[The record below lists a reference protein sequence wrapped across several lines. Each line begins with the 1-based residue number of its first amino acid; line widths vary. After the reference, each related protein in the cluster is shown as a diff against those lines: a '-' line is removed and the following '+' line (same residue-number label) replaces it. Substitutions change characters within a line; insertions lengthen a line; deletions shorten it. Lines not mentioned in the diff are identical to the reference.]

1 MKLQEELNYLKG
13 FIKLSKEDAVKR
25 DLLEAFLSER
35 NKCLLLD
42 ADSILFKVAHYHVD
56 TELDFAEMYEQ
67 YHDQVREIV
76 NTIEEDNFV
85 IDNVI
90 HFFSTCSNNFR
101 YEIDSTYKANREKTP
116 LTEIVKHFKWY
127 VISVLESEG
136 ENVKYSDTLEADDLI
151 AEAVEVLDQHYPIV
165 ASIDKDLKQIP
176 CAHFDY
182 YKIDVKDE
190 DGNIVTVFKV
200 DDNGELKEVVLTD
213 FRGFSYTTPQEGYE
227 MLLEMLLIGD
237 TSDNIKGVKGI
248 GKVKAK
254 KLLKERNNFGKLRA
268 VVEAYGDSKRLR
280 NNIKLMKL

>member
-1 MKLQEELNYLKG
+1 MKPQEELKYLKG
-13 FIKLSKEDAVKR
+13 FIQLSKEEAVKR
-25 DLLEAFLSER
+25 DLLEGFLSER

-42 ADSILFKVAHYHVD
+42 ADSILFKVAHYNLD

-76 NTIEEDNFV
+76 NTIEEDNFI
-85 IDNVI
+85 IDTVI
-90 HFFSTCSNNFR
+90 HFFSTCSKNFR
-101 YEIDSTYKANREKTP
+101 YEIDPTYKANREKTP

-151 AEAVEVLDQHYPIV
+151 SQAVEVLEQHYPIV

-182 YKIDVKDE
+182 YKKKVGEDE
-190 DGNIVTVFKV
+190 QGN
-200 DDNGELKEVVLTD
+200 VLTD

-280 NNIKLMKL
+280 NNVKLMKL

>member
-1 MKLQEELNYLKG
+1 MKPQEELDYLKG
-13 FIKLSKEDAVKR
+13 FIQLSKEEAVKR
-25 DLLEAFLSER
+25 DLLEGFLSDR
-35 NKCLLLD
+35 NKCLYLD
-42 ADSILFKVAHYHVD
+42 ADSILFKVAHNHVD

-67 YHDQVREIV
+67 YHDQVRQIV
-76 NTIEEDNFV
+76 NRIEEEGFV
-85 IDNVI
+85 IDYVT
-90 HFFSTCSNNFR
+90 HFFSTCSKNFR

-127 VISVLESEG
+127 VISVLEAEG
-136 ENVKYSDTLEADDLI
+136 ELTKYSDTLEADDLI
-151 AEAVEVLDQHYPIV
+151 AWAVELNEQHYPIV

-176 CAHFDY
+176 GAHFDY
-182 YKIDVKDE
+182 YKKKIGEDE
-190 DGNIVTVFKV
+190 QGN
-200 DDNGELKEVVLTD
+200 VLTD

-227 MLLEMLLIGD
+227 MLLESLLIGD

>member
-13 FIKLSKEDAVKR
+13 FIKLSERDAVKR
-25 DLLEAFLSER
+25 NLLEAFLSER

-42 ADSILFKVAHYHVD
+42 ADSILFKVAHYHQ
-56 TELDFAEMYEQ
+56 EEQDFEVMYED
-67 YHDQVREIV
+67 YHTQVREIV

-101 YEIDSTYKANREKTP
+101 YEIDSSYKANREKTP

-136 ENVKYSDTLEADDLI
+136 EIVKYSDTLEADDLI
-151 AEAVEVLDQHYPIV
+151 AEAVEVLEQHYPIV

-182 YKIDVKDE
+182 YKKKIGEDE
-190 DGNIVTVFKV
+190 QGN
-200 DDNGELKEVVLTD
+200 VLTD

-227 MLLEMLLIGD
+227 MLLEALLIGD

>member
-13 FIKLSKEDAVKR
+13 FIKLSERDAVKR
-25 DLLEAFLSER
+25 NLLEAFLSDR

-42 ADSILFKVAHYHVD
+42 ADSILFKVAHNHVD

-67 YHDQVREIV
+67 YHDQVRQIV
-76 NTIEEDNFV
+76 NRIEEEGFV
-85 IDNVI
+85 IDYVT
-90 HFFSTCSNNFR
+90 HFFSTCSKNFR
-101 YEIDSTYKANREKTP
+101 YEIDPTYKANREKTP

-127 VISVLESEG
+127 VISVLEAEG
-136 ENVKYSDTLEADDLI
+136 ELTKYSDTLEADDLI
-151 AEAVEVLDQHYPIV
+151 AWAVELNEQHYPIV

-190 DGNIVTVFKV
+190 DGNVVTVFKV
-200 DDNGELKEVVLTD
+200 DDNGELKEIVLTD

-227 MLLEMLLIGD
+227 MLLEALLIGD

-268 VVEAYGDSKRLR
+268 VVEAYGNSKRLR

>member
-213 FRGFSYTTPQEGYE
+213 SRGFSYTTPQEGYE

-268 VVEAYGDSKRLR
+268 VFEAYGDSKRLR
-280 NNIKLMKL
+280 NNVKLMKL

>member
-1 MKLQEELNYLKG
+1 MKPQEELKYLKG

-25 DLLEAFLSER
+25 DLLEGFLSDR

-42 ADSILFKVAHYHVD
+42 ADSILFKVAHYNVD
-56 TELDFAEMYEQ
+56 NELDFAEMYEQ
-67 YHDQVREIV
+67 YHDQVRAIV

-90 HFFSTCSNNFR
+90 HFFSTCSKNFR
-101 YEIDSTYKANREKTP
+101 YEIDPSYKANREKTP

-136 ENVKYSDTLEADDLI
+136 EIVKYSDTLEADDLI
-151 AEAVEVLDQHYPIV
+151 AEAVEVLEQNYPIV

-182 YKIDVKDE
+182 YKIDVKD
-190 DGNIVTVFKV
+190 
-200 DDNGELKEVVLTD
+200 DNGERIIETYIDKNGEPKERFVTT

-227 MLLEMLLIGD
+227 MLLEALLVGD

-248 GKVKAK
+248 GKVKSK
-254 KLLKERNNFGKLRA
+254 ELLEDRNNFGKLRA